1 VIYYNFPEDTME
13 IKTIGIIG
21 AGQMGG
27 GIAQVAAQKGFTVL
41 LADITEEIAR
51 KGFSKIDA
59 GLKKLVEKGKIADAD
74 REVTMSRIKVAW
86 NVDEFRDADFIIE
99 AIIENENIKKE
110 LLQKI
115 DSIVRPEVI
124 IASNTSSISITR
136 LGAATRR
143 AEKVIGMHF
152 MNPVPVMQLVE
163 VIRGIATSDQT
174 YEITEKLAVSM
185 GKTTVLSHDYPGFIV
200 NRILMPM
207 INEAVFALME
217 GVATKEAVD
226 AGMKLGTNHPMGPL
240 ALADLIGLDT
250 VLFILNV
257 LHEGLGDPK
266 YRPCPL
272 LKNYVDAGF
281 LGRKTG
287 RGFYTY

>member
-1 VIYYNFPEDTME
+1 ME

-143 AEKVIGMHF
+143 A
-152 MNPVPVMQLVE
+152 
-163 VIRGIATSDQT
+163 
-174 YEITEKLAVSM
+174 
-185 GKTTVLSHDYPGFIV
+185 
-200 NRILMPM
+200 
-207 INEAVFALME
+207 
-217 GVATKEAVD
+217 
-226 AGMKLGTNHPMGPL
+226 
-240 ALADLIGLDT
+240 
-250 VLFILNV
+250 
-257 LHEGLGDPK
+257 
-266 YRPCPL
+266 
-272 LKNYVDAGF
+272 
-281 LGRKTG
+281 
-287 RGFYTY
+287 